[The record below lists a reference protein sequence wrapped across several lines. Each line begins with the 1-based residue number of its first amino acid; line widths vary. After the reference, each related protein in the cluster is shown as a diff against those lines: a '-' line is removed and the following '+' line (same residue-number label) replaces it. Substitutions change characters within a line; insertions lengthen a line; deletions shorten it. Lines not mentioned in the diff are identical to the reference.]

1 MEWTLG
7 ALTPPHARGV
17 REQSRESIGGL
28 TTDRDTALLHRTVCR
43 GDGHPT
49 TLHQEGRRS
58 TRSVTDSG
66 VVCVCCKIDEA
77 DESDESTKMKP

>member
-17 REQSRESIGGL
+17 RERSRESIGGL
-28 TTDRDTALLHRTVCR
+28 TTDRDTALLHRTVSQHFTKR
-43 GDGHPT
+43 G
-49 TLHQEGRRS
+49 EGAHAHLW
-58 TRSVTDSG
+58 TDSG